1 MGHRVH
7 PLLPP
12 PEQWCHP
19 PLGSQDPHEILLCL
33 FAFSVCPPPALKTP
47 RRVKRLVLAVPVVS
61 CAGREGWP
69 LPSTA
74 LPGCWHFLGSPFCSR
89 FLLPPTAAFLNS
101 SCFFPPPRYFIRPFS
116 LLPVGAKAPAGPAV
130 GALTGGAALREEGVA
145 VAVLSLAGF
154 VFVVSPGHDLAHR
167 ATEGTLTLVHQEMPQ
182 HNILSVFLLAFL

>member
-1 MGHRVH
+1 MRGAPCSSAAPSTRAMV
-7 PLLPP
+7 PSPWGLRTPMRSSFVSLP
-12 PEQWCHP
+12 
-19 PLGSQDPHEILLCL
+19 SLC
-33 FAFSVCPPPALKTP
+33 APPALKTP

-101 SCFFPPPRYFIRPFS
+101 SCFSPLRRYFIRPFS

-154 VFVVSPGHDLAHR
+154 VFVVSPGHGLAHR